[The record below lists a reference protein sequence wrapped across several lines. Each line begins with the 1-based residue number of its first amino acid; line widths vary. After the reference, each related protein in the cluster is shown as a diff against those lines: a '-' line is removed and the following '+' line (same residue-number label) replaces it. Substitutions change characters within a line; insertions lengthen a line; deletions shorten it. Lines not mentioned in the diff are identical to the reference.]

1 MIRIKEAIIVEG
13 KYDKVKLS
21 SLIDGLILE
30 TRGFGIFKDKRQ
42 MELIRKLADS
52 RGIIVLTDSDA
63 AGFVIRG
70 HLNSSVDNS
79 KIKHAYIP
87 DVFGKEKRKEKS
99 SKEGKLGV
107 EGVDAALI
115 LEALTR
121 AGATI
126 LGKEAASETL
136 LEIPDAKI
144 IKADLFDWGL
154 SGGAGSKERRR
165 MLLDYL
171 KLPEHLAPN
180 SLVKVLNSMLTR
192 EDCENLIAKLFSE
205 KDEEKERNF

>member
-136 LEIPDAKI
+136 LEIPDRRLPKRICLIGGFLEERGAKN
-144 IKADLFDWGL
+144 A
-154 SGGAGSKERRR
+154 GG
-165 MLLDYL
+165 YFW
-171 KLPEHLAPN
+171 
-180 SLVKVLNSMLTR
+180 TT
-192 EDCENLIAKLFSE
+192 
-205 KDEEKERNF
+205 

>member
-1 MIRIKEAIIVEG
+1 MIRVKEAIIVEG

-42 MELIRKLADS
+42 MELIRKLADT
-52 RGIIVLTDSDA
+52 RGIIIFTDSDA

-70 HLNSSVDNS
+70 HLNSSIDNS

-87 DVFGKEKRKEKS
+87 DVFGKEKRKEKA

-121 AGATI
+121 AGATV
-126 LGKEAASETL
+126 LGNETTSETVSVP
-136 LEIPDAKI
+136 PDSRI
-144 IKADLFDWGL
+144 TKADLFAWGL
-154 SGGAGSKERRR
+154 SGGEGSSERRR
-165 MLLDYL
+165 LLLDCL

-180 SLVKVLNSMLTR
+180 SLVKVLNSMFTR
-192 EDCENLIAKLFSE
+192 EDFENLIQKLFSE
-205 KDEEKERNF
+205 KEGEKERNF